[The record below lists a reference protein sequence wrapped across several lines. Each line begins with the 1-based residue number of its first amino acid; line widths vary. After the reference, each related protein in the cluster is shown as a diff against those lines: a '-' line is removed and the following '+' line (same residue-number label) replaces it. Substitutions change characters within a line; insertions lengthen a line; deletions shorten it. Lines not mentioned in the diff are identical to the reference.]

1 MYCDILCVVMI
12 RRSPQFTRTVTL
24 VPYTTLYRSL
34 PAAVEKLKRARLF
47 RRQMAGVL
55 RFLGVPASDFED
67 RHEAPTIA
75 AAAAPGKAPAR
86 QAHRHPP
93 PPAGALPKARAAPI
107 LAALS
112 DSSQADAAPAPDRQ
126 SVG

>member
-1 MYCDILCVVMI
+1 MVGGQQQRRLRGTVEKRKRGRLI
-12 RRSPQFTRTVTL
+12 RRQ
-24 VPYTTLYRSL
+24 
-34 PAAVEKLKRARLF
+34 K
-47 RRQMAGVL
+47 AGVL
-55 RFLGVPASDFED
+55 RFLGVPASDFEG

-107 LAALS
+107 LAAMS
-112 DSSQADAAPAPDRQ
+112 DSSQADAAAAPADRK
-126 SVG
+126 SVV